1 VDFEGSPVLAPVRP
15 ADREND
21 FAALAAL
28 LWSERDLLGEL
39 SVAASDRAE
48 APGEVEMPALVRLG
62 ELEVLRA
69 IEAETLAENLGLP
82 SDASLAELASAA
94 PPPWWLI
101 LQLHRDALRH
111 LMAAC
116 GAFRQLSLE
125 EFLR

>member
-1 VDFEGSPVLAPVRP
+1 LAPVRP

-28 LWSERDLLGEL
+28 LWSERTLLDELSSGADVSDPAADAALGEGDAP
-39 SVAASDRAE
+39 AAF
-48 APGEVEMPALVRLG
+48 VELG

-82 SDASLAELASAA
+82 ADATLAELASVA
-94 PPPWWLI
+94 PAPWSLI
-101 LQLHRDALRH
+101 LHLHRDALRH

-125 EFLR
+125 DFLR